1 VFGSLTL
8 VGFNG
13 QTGGNSITYHYA
25 VKNEGSAA
33 LNNVFLTD
41 DKLGNIAGP
50 FSLAVGETKTFDVP
64 VVVTGTITN
73 TATATVQGQNCQAS
87 SGPVVVT
94 VIPPPPPPFNCS
106 DAKPIDTLNVQW
118 NGSTSPIYVHAWNGN
133 IGGSGVAQSNFGP
146 INTGDIV
153 TFTRSG
159 TFPNDVYFEI
169 FTDAARTVKLG
180 NSTFHLS
187 CSDEDMNGSEDCG
200 KAAGDGKAKSGYIN
214 DWKFKGLAG
223 SGRVLSCP

>member
-1 VFGSLTL
+1 LTVTSPVGGQYVVQIFGGGVGGPDHFDEANFALT
-8 VGFNG
+8 GC
-13 QTGGNSITYHYA
+13 
-25 VKNEGSAA
+25 
-33 LNNVFLTD
+33 
-41 DKLGNIAGP
+41 GP
-50 FSLAVGETKTFDVP
+50 PPPCRLSVTKEC
-64 VVVTGTITN
+64 IL
-73 TATATVQGQNCQAS
+73 
-87 SGPVVVT
+87 
-94 VIPPPPPPFNCS
+94 PPPPPTPFDCS
-106 DAKPIDTLNVQW
+106 DLKPVDTLKVQW
-118 NGSTSPIYVHAWNGN
+118 NGSTSPIYVRAWNGA

-187 CSDEDMNGSEDCG
+187 CSDADMNGPEDCG
-200 KAAGDGKAKSGYIN
+200 KAAGDGKARSGFIN
-214 DWKFKGLAG
+214 DWIFKGLAG